1 MSYRSY
7 VPSSLDK
14 KDLHQLIIGAVS
26 PRPIAFVSSINAKGQ
41 SNLAPYS
48 FFNAISSNP
57 PLLVFSISNIKAR
70 DNKLSKDTL
79 TNLKEVP
86 QCTINVVNHNIHRQM
101 SLCSVAFP
109 YGTSEFEK
117 SGLKMLPSELVK
129 APRVAD
135 SPVQF
140 ECTVD
145 NIIEFGK
152 QEGAANLVVCSIKK
166 IHIKTDTMMK
176 DKVRIDTQ
184 KLDAVGRLGRSNYVS
199 VKGKQVFSAYQPV
212 YASCLGYDKLP
223 LSIRESKTLFQNE
236 IALIASCGKLP
247 SMGSVKSYVDN
258 YQVKLG
264 QDLAFYHSIAAV
276 LLRQNK
282 KEEALIWC
290 MIPEY
295 NNSF

>member
-166 IHIKTDTMMK
+166 YI
-176 DKVRIDTQ
+176 
-184 KLDAVGRLGRSNYVS
+184 LRL
-199 VKGKQVFSAYQPV
+199 
-212 YASCLGYDKLP
+212 
-223 LSIRESKTLFQNE
+223 TL
-236 IALIASCGKLP
+236 
-247 SMGSVKSYVDN
+247 
-258 YQVKLG
+258 
-264 QDLAFYHSIAAV
+264 
-276 LLRQNK
+276 
-282 KEEALIWC
+282 
-290 MIPEY
+290 
-295 NNSF
+295 